1 MILATSEKNVQGFIE
16 FELIKL
22 AERIN
27 VSGNL
32 TDGQVEFIAS
42 QLIKM
47 YPTETLA
54 DFKICFESIAMGKY
68 IKQDK
73 VFKLDGTEIGYAMAQ
88 YLDEKYLVSEEELM
102 KEKDNQYAN
111 IKSPE
116 PPRTTFSRVN
126 DYPWVNAPVKNKE
139 ARTLLF
145 QQQFYA
151 MSRMKGRF
159 VPKISDK
166 EIRDEGKIKPKRQ
179 SHPYTEP
186 GYQAQV
192 DAKIRKGRELHFR
205 DNYPGGATEEQVK
218 EYLDSFKD

>member
-32 TDGQVEFIAS
+32 TNEQVEFIAS
-42 QLIKM
+42 QLIGM

-111 IKSPE
+111 IKAPE
-116 PPRTTFSRVN
+116 PPPLAFKRIE
-126 DYPWVNAPVKNKE
+126 DYPCEYAPVKNKE
-139 ARTLLF
+139 ARALLW
-145 QQQFYA
+145 QRRFYA

-166 EIRDEGKIKPKRQ
+166 EIREEGREKPKKQ
-179 SHPYTEP
+179 VYPSTPP
-186 GYQAQV
+186 GYQAQI
-192 DAKIRKGRELHFR
+192 DARVRKGRELYFR
-205 DNYPGGATEEQVK
+205 ENYPGATEEQVK